1 MYKNIL
7 KNILLFLI
15 TYFVV
20 LISSYCENDTT
31 TIQPTLLTTIINRF
45 CLPNEISVE
54 CTKPSCEP
62 TCHTVFNQTTPCNSE
77 CGPPGCQCKPG
88 TVRSGRYCIRT
99 NFCPGICC
107 SITNPQKCIIC
118 PKDTLCSIDAKRV
131 NFCKNAK

>member
-31 TIQPTLLTTIINRF
+31 TIQPTLLTTIIKRF
-45 CLPNEISVE
+45 CLPNEIFVE

-62 TCHTVFNQTTPCNSE
+62 TCHTVFNQTTPCYSV

-88 TVRSGRYCIRT
+88 TVRSGKYCIRT
-99 NFCPGICC
+99 NFCPGG
-107 SITNPQKCIIC
+107 
-118 PKDTLCSIDAKRV
+118 
-131 NFCKNAK
+131 